1 MENVCETE
9 PPKQRSTATV
19 LSVTTRTVFLG
30 DATTLYAEIPLT
42 SIVAVA

>member
-1 MENVCETE
+1 VTFDHEHG
-9 PPKQRSTATV
+9 RSAFTATV

-30 DATTLYAEIPLT
+30 DATTLYAEIPLA